1 MIQGFRLNVAA
12 DLPARKTGRLVC
24 AALISPSKIR
34 GADLPCL
41 SVVIP
46 SYNEGATVIRV
57 IRLVLAQSEVQE
69 VIVVDDGS
77 QDQTWEMLQLL
88 CVEDPRVSAL
98 RHSENRGK
106 GAALRTGFAKSS
118 ADIILVQDA
127 DLEYDPEEYPTLVK
141 PILDDRA
148 DVVFG
153 SRFSGAGAHRVL
165 YFWHFVGNKLIT
177 MFSNVCTNL
186 NLTDIEVG
194 YKVFRREI
202 LQKITLCEDRFGFDP
217 EFTAKV
223 AKLDNIR
230 IYEVPISY
238 YGRTYAEGKKI
249 GWKDGIAALWYIV
262 KYSVFVR

>member
-1 MIQGFRLNVAA
+1 VTELDILAQEARSNA
-12 DLPARKTGRLVC
+12 DLP
-24 AALISPSKIR
+24 
-34 GADLPCL
+34 PCL
-41 SVVIP
+41 SAVMPV
-46 SYNEGATVIRV
+46 YNEAATVEKV
-57 IRLVLAQSEVQE
+57 IRLVLQQRPVQE
-69 VIVVDDGS
+69 LIVVNDASTDRSG
-77 QDQTWEMLQLL
+77 EVLQGLAKA
-88 CVEDPRVSAL
+88 DPRL
-98 RHSENRGK
+98 KILHQERNQGK
-106 GAALRTGFAKSS
+106 GAAVARGLAAATAP
-118 ADIILVQDA
+118 IVMVQDA
-127 DLEYDPEEYPTLVK
+127 DLEYDPAEYYLLLK
-141 PILDDRA
+141 PILANKA